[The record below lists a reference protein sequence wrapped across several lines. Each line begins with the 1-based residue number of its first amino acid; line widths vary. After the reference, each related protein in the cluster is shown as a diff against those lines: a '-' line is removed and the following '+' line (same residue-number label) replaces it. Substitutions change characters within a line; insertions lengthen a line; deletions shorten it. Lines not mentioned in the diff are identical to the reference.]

1 MSTPPE
7 RSLTPAL
14 MQRHPD
20 FSLCFERLPW
30 RTFADQLN
38 TILRPTDGTSELLS
52 ASSGSLHPAA
62 RLAMNLRVKGADI
75 DLAKIRTER
84 YLPTQC
90 ALIPETETEPGYSL
104 TTKDTQLELLKH
116 LVGMISNCHDENGS
130 KMVKFLELAED
141 KTNLKFLGRLFS
153 TKEVAI
159 RAFAEKILGFSFDYW
174 KILFSSFDYRHCRP
188 DIALVKV
195 VLDSGADVNW
205 RNSDG
210 KSLLE
215 MLFEWLRKIERFV
228 PRNFY
233 APRNSTELRLI
244 REELRLIF
252 EELILELFSRGATW
266 HNRGASLK
274 AIYHVPPSPL
284 DLLIQ
289 NAGHNTVYKFLDM
302 IKTSQEDCRYITTGT
317 FVITSYRGNVELFQR
332 LSFLSPTVVAE
343 LKRSPWLLFEAA
355 ALGDNISMIK
365 HLQEVGFDL
374 TSTDPHGKGNPLVF
388 ACNASSSSGEIF
400 QYLLGT
406 GVSINQY
413 ANGAILRF
421 LDISNHVF
429 SRAKLYSNGVFGDT
443 APIHAAVIGGS
454 QVQVENL
461 LKNGADPN
469 QYGKAFPLQL
479 VTFNAKK
486 DRVEITRLLLEAG
499 ANPNIAKK
507 SLLGLGSEQEL
518 PTYKRDILD
527 HSAILHAVEF
537 NELEILQILINAGA
551 ELPIPPLC
559 TCDPWPEQHDAD
571 NDMCAYNDEN
581 QWNLLLL
588 APGKKMFSYL
598 LGIAPMWLKV
608 HWVSRRCF
616 SKAVKVFEWEFVSQ
630 HIFTGTFPESVID
643 RQVLLAEAIR
653 NGDENWEDF
662 AIDIPNQSMIHGFI
676 IAADTGQTEI
686 VQAFL
691 DMGLWPDDRGDVGV
705 DDPFTPLNAALFN
718 YNESRGMFLQHYKKH
733 SHNPNPDDSV
743 HLKNAYVIAICCG
756 DIEFAEMAVAG
767 GDVNDAKHIDRV
779 HGSVLYSRMAEMTSA
794 VQIAFVFDQDD
805 VVRWLLAQGADPN
818 ISHDALTGPSSY
830 HSPLQ
835 CAAKEGKTAL
845 VTALLEK
852 GARVND
858 APINAKGAT
867 ALQFAAIR
875 GDFKML
881 KELLDA
887 GADINAPPSKWDGR
901 TAIEGA
907 AEWGRLY
914 MVSLL
919 MEAGA
924 DIQGRENVNYRR
936 TVYRA
941 WVHGHHVL
949 AEMVQQWKSQRYG
962 EDDCVTIESIIQS
975 IGMEELGCAEQ
986 DRLQLPD
993 PENPYYDPCEVCE
1006 RECIW
1011 A

>member
-1 MSTPPE
+1 
-7 RSLTPAL
+7 
-14 MQRHPD
+14 MQKYPD

-30 RTFADQLN
+30 WTFVDQLN
-38 TILRPTDGTSELLS
+38 AIIRPTNGTSNTS
-52 ASSGSLHPAA
+52 GASSGSLHLAA
-62 RLAMNLRVKGADI
+62 RLTMNLKANGI
-75 DLAKIRTER
+75 DLDMSKFETGR
-84 YLPTQC
+84 YLPTQF
-90 ALIPETETEPGYSL
+90 ALITETETEPGYSL
-104 TTKDTQLELLKH
+104 TTKGTQLELLKH
-116 LVGMISNCHDENGS
+116 LVGIISNCHDEYDS

-153 TKEVAI
+153 MKEVAI
-159 RAFAEKILGFSFDYW
+159 RAFAEKILGFSFDYR
-174 KILFSSFDYRHCRP
+174 KIQFFSSDNRYSKP
-188 DIALVKV
+188 NIALVKV
-195 VLDSGADVNW
+195 VLESGADVNW

-215 MLFEWLRKIERFV
+215 MLFECLRETERYV
-228 PRNFY
+228 
-233 APRNSTELRLI
+233 PRNSTELRPKC
-244 REELRLIF
+244 
-252 EELILELFSRGATW
+252 EELILELFARGANW
-266 HNRGASLK
+266 SKPEASLR
-274 AIYHVPPSPL
+274 AIYHVPPSLL

-289 NAGHNTVYKFLDM
+289 YAGQNTVYKFLDM
-302 IKTSQEDCRYITTGT
+302 IRASQENCHYITTGT
-317 FVITSYRGNVELFQR
+317 FVITSYRGNVELFQK
-332 LSFLSPTVVAE
+332 LSFFSPTVVAE

-355 ALGDNISMIK
+355 ALGDNISMIE

-374 TSTDPHGKGNPLVF
+374 TSIDPHGKGNPLVF
-388 ACNASSSSGEIF
+388 ACNASSSSGETF

-413 ANGAILRF
+413 ANGAFLRF
-421 LDISNHVF
+421 LDISDHIF
-429 SRAKLYSNGVFGDT
+429 SRLELYSNGVFGDT

-454 QVQVENL
+454 QVQIEDL

-479 VTFNAKK
+479 VTFNVEE
-486 DRVEITRLLLEAG
+486 DCVEITRLLLEAG
-499 ANPNIAKK
+499 ANPNLAKK
-507 SLLGLGSEQEL
+507 SLLELGSEQEP
-518 PTYKRDILD
+518 PTHKRNFFDQA
-527 HSAILHAVEF
+527 AIVHAV
-537 NELEILQILINAGA
+537 NWDDLEMFQILFNAGA

-588 APGKKMFSYL
+588 ARGEKMFSYL

-616 SKAVKVFEWEFVSQ
+616 SSVVKNLKWKFVSQ
-630 HIFTGTFPESVID
+630 HISTGTFPESAID

-653 NGDENWEDF
+653 NRDENWEDF
-662 AIDIPNQSMIHGFI
+662 AIGIPNQSMIDGF
-676 IAADTGQTEI
+676 AMATDTGQTEI

-691 DMGLWPDDRGDVGV
+691 DMGLWPDDRGDVGLN
-705 DDPFTPLNAALFN
+705 DPLTPLEVALFIH
-718 YNESRGMFLQHYKKH
+718 NEPRSMFLQHYKKH
-733 SHNPNPDDSV
+733 SHNPSADDSV
-743 HLKNAYVIAICCG
+743 HLKNAYVIAIRCG
-756 DIEFAEMAVAG
+756 DIEFAEMVVAG
-767 GDVNDAKHIDRV
+767 GDVNDAKYIGLLLHMK
-779 HGSVLYSRMAEMTSA
+779 SSRCSSPNLEFHSA
-794 VQIAFVFDQDD
+794 VHIASAFKQHDTVQ
-805 VVRWLLAQGADPN
+805 WLLAQGADPN
-818 ISHDALTGPSSY
+818 ISYDALTGPSSY

-881 KELLDA
+881 KVLLDA

-907 AEWGRLY
+907 AEWGRLD

-941 WVHGHHVL
+941 WVHGYRVL
-949 AEMVQQWKSQRYG
+949 AKEIQQWKSGRYG
-962 EDDCVTIESIIQS
+962 VDDCEPIESIIRS
-975 IGMEELGCAEQ
+975 MDMGTLGCAAQ
-986 DRLQLPD
+986 DRLQF
-993 PENPYYDPCEVCE
+993 PESENEYYDTCWVCE
-1006 RECIW
+1006 RECTRG
-1011 A
+1011 

>member
-1 MSTPPE
+1 
-7 RSLTPAL
+7 
-14 MQRHPD
+14 MQRYPD

-75 DLAKIRTER
+75 NLAKIRTER

-116 LVGMISNCHDENGS
+116 LVGIISNCHDEHDS
-130 KMVKFLELAED
+130 KMRKFLELAEN
-141 KTNLKFLGRLFS
+141 KTNLKFIGRLFS
-153 TKEVAI
+153 MKEVAI
-159 RAFAEKILGFSFDYW
+159 RAFAEKILGFSFDYR
-174 KILFSSFDYRHCRP
+174 KILFFSSDYRYSKP
-188 DIALVKV
+188 NIALVKV
-195 VLDSGADVNW
+195 ILESGADVNW

-210 KSLLE
+210 ESLLE
-215 MLFEWLRKIERFV
+215 MLFECLREIGRYV

-233 APRNSTELRLI
+233 VPRNATELRLKC
-244 REELRLIF
+244 EK
-252 EELILELFSRGATW
+252 LILELFARGANW
-266 HNRGASLK
+266 SKPEASLR

-289 NAGHNTVYKFLDM
+289 YAGQNTVYKFLDM
-302 IKTSQEDCRYITTGT
+302 IRASQENCHYITTGI
-317 FVITSYRGNVELFQR
+317 FVITSYRGNVELFQK
-332 LSFLSPTVVAE
+332 LSFFSPTVVAE

-355 ALGDNISMIK
+355 ALGDNISMVK

-388 ACNASSSSGEIF
+388 ACNASSPSGETF

-413 ANGAILRF
+413 ANGAFLRF
-421 LDISNHVF
+421 LDLSDHVF
-429 SRAKLYSNGVFGDT
+429 SRAKLYFNEVFGNT

-454 QVQVENL
+454 QVQVEDL
-461 LKNGADPN
+461 LRNGADPN

-479 VTFNAKK
+479 VTFNAEE
-486 DRVEITRLLLEAG
+486 DCVEITRLLLEAG
-499 ANPNIAKK
+499 ANPNLAKK

-559 TCDPWPEQHDAD
+559 TCDPRPEQHDTD
-571 NDMCAYNDEN
+571 NGMCAYNDED

-588 APGKKMFSYL
+588 AESEELFSYL
-598 LGIAPMWLKV
+598 LEIAPMWLKV

-616 SKAVKVFEWEFVSQ
+616 SKALKTLKWEFVSE
-630 HIFTGTFPESVID
+630 HFFTGTFPESVID
-643 RQVLLAEAIR
+643 RQVLLAKAIANR
-653 NGDENWEDF
+653 DEHWVDF
-662 AIDIPNQSMIHGFI
+662 AIGIPNQSMIHGFI

-691 DMGLWPDDRGDVGV
+691 DMGLWPDDDGDLEALRLNI
-705 DDPFTPLNAALFN
+705 PATPLSKALSRH
-718 YNESRGMFLQHYKKH
+718 NEPRSMFLQHYRKH
-733 SHNPNPDDSV
+733 SHNPSPDDSV

-767 GDVNDAKHIDRV
+767 GDVNDAKYIGLLPHMKCSWCSSPNLEF
-779 HGSVLYSRMAEMTSA
+779 HSA
-794 VQIAFVFDQDD
+794 VHIASAFKRHDTVQ
-805 VVRWLLAQGADPN
+805 WLLAQGADPN

-858 APINAKGAT
+858 APINANGAT

-875 GDFKML
+875 GDFEML
-881 KELLDA
+881 KVLLDA

>member
-1 MSTPPE
+1 
-7 RSLTPAL
+7 
-14 MQRHPD
+14 MQRYPD

-30 RTFADQLN
+30 RTFVDQLN

-75 DLAKIRTER
+75 NLAKIRTER

-116 LVGMISNCHDENGS
+116 LVGMISNCHDEYDS
-130 KMVKFLELAED
+130 KIVKFLELVED
-141 KTNLKFLGRLFS
+141 KTNLKFLGSLFS
-153 TKEVAI
+153 MKEVAI
-159 RAFAEKILGFSFDYW
+159 RAFAEKILGFSFDYR
-174 KILFSSFDYRHCRP
+174 KILFFSSVYRYSKP
-188 DIALVKV
+188 NIALVKV
-195 VLDSGADVNW
+195 VLESGADVNW

-215 MLFEWLRKIERFV
+215 MLFQCLPKIEQYV
-228 PRNFY
+228 
-233 APRNSTELRLI
+233 PRNSTELRLKY
-244 REELRLIF
+244 
-252 EELILELFSRGATW
+252 EELILELSARGANW
-266 HNRGASLK
+266 SKPEASLR
-274 AIYHVPPSPL
+274 AIYHVPPSLL

-289 NAGHNTVYKFLDM
+289 YAGQNTVYKFLDM
-302 IKTSQEDCRYITTGT
+302 IRASQENCHYITTGT
-317 FVITSYRGNVELFQR
+317 FVITSYRGNVELFQK
-332 LSFLSPTVVAE
+332 LSFFSPTVVAE

-355 ALGDNISMIK
+355 ALGDNISMVK

-588 APGKKMFSYL
+588 AGSEKMFSYL

-616 SKAVKVFEWEFVSQ
+616 SEAVGAFKWEFVSQ

-643 RQVLLAEAIR
+643 RKALLAKAIANR
-653 NGDENWEDF
+653 DEHWVDF
-662 AIDIPNQSMIHGFI
+662 AIGIPNQSMIDGFA
-676 IAADTGQTEI
+676 IATDTGQKEI

-705 DDPFTPLNAALFN
+705 DSSFTPLDAALFSH
-718 YNESRGMFLQHYKKH
+718 NEPRSIFLQHYKKH
-733 SHNPNPDDSV
+733 SHNPSADDSV
-743 HLKNAYVIAICCG
+743 HLKNAYVIAIRCG
-756 DIEFAEMAVAG
+756 DIEFAEMVVAG
-767 GDVNDAKHIDRV
+767 GDVNDAKYIGLPPLVEDDLFSSPNLELH
-779 HGSVLYSRMAEMTSA
+779 SA
-794 VQIAFVFDQDD
+794 VHIASAFRQHDTVQ
-805 VVRWLLAQGADPN
+805 WLLSQGADPN

-949 AEMVQQWKSQRYG
+949 AKEIQQWKSGRYG
-962 EDDCVTIESIIQS
+962 VDDCEPIESIIRS
-975 IGMEELGCAEQ
+975 MNTGTLGCAAQ
-986 DRLQLPD
+986 DRLQFPGS
-993 PENPYYDPCEVCE
+993 ENEYYDPCWVCK
-1006 RECIW
+1006 RECTRG
-1011 A
+1011 